1 MKYSEATTGRIFV
14 LRLEN
19 GEILH
24 EAVERFARDKEIKAA
39 FLIAVGGADD
49 GSQLVVGPRE
59 ADARPVKP
67 LYHLLEGVHEAAA
80 VGTIF
85 PDEEG
90 SPILHT
96 HLACGRG
103 EGTVTGCGR
112 EGVKVWEVLE
122 VVVVE
127 LLGTKAVRRP
137 DPSTGFKLL
146 DPA

>member
-1 MKYSEATTGRIFV
+1 MKFSEATPGRIFV

-24 EAVERFARDKEIKAA
+24 ETVERFAREREIKAA

-49 GSQLVVGPRE
+49 GSRLVVGPQE
-59 ADARPVKP
+59 GDARPAKP
-67 LYHLLEGVHEAAA
+67 LYHLLDGVHEAAGI
-80 VGTIF
+80 GTIF

-90 SPILHT
+90 IPILHM

-103 EGTVTGCGR
+103 DQTVTGCGR
-112 EGVKVWEVLE
+112 EGVEVWEVLE

-127 LLGTKAVRRP
+127 LLGTNSVRRP